1 MSREPI
7 RFRNSLDILRCLKI
21 SPWGISR
28 RFHRLSPW
36 NGQVAHALR
45 TLAPVAIK
53 TSTNL
58 RLMLPLDLH
67 VLSLPLAFILS
78 QDQTL
83 HCIFF
88 YKFLACPEP
97 SILINF
103 SKEINACTLFL
114 VLINCTCSSLF
125 QSTFPSRRCSS
136 QKGPQRYAVWIKPPN
151 FFCKNFSIFC

>member
-7 RFRNSLDILRCLKI
+7 RFRNSLIIRRCLLI
-21 SPWGISR
+21 MPWGISR
-28 RFHRLSPW
+28 RFHRLSPR

-83 HCIFF
+83 HCIIF
-88 YKFLACPEP
+88 YI
-97 SILINF
+97 ILSLSLTLHNF
-103 SKEINACTLFL
+103 QRNQRFS
-114 VLINCTCSSLF
+114 INCIFSVLASCTVISLF
-125 QSTFPSRRCSS
+125 NELF
-136 QKGPQRYAVWIKPPN
+136 GPNLRAFQHPVFRLGLQR
-151 FFCKNFSIFC
+151 